1 MALLVSILCGTAL
14 VVALTIA
21 RSSCL
26 DLNPTSKCLSEKLSN
41 PVRFYGTKTTY
52 TVAKEA
58 LDSTQP
64 LDPNW
69 YSVPNYY
76 LHCRQ
81 RGPRL
86 HPTIGRVNHKSRVD
100 IRLVQNEVACG
111 AIGYGATASIING
124 SEHGLTELCEQ
135 DLQSIRKWTL
145 NMNETDDNRISDTGV
160 VETRALA
167 KNFKQRYPSLLD
179 PTKAKIEIG

>member
-1 MALLVSILCGTAL
+1 VKQLSIRCVKMALLVSILCGTAL
-14 VVALTIA
+14 VVALTIS

-58 LDSTQP
+58 LDSAQP

-69 YSVPNYY
+69 YSVPNCKPIMFY
-76 LHCRQ
+76 L
-81 RGPRL
+81 
-86 HPTIGRVNHKSRVD
+86 IGRHAIRYPDAED
-100 IRLVQNEVACG
+100 ITEMALVLHRLQKQ
-111 AIGYGATASIING
+111 IINA
-124 SEHGLTELCEQ
+124 SEHGLTELCER
-135 DLQSIRKWTL
+135 DLQSIREWTL

-160 VETRALA
+160 VETRALGMSA
-167 KNFKQRYPSLLD
+167 NSRTELLY
-179 PTKAKIEIG
+179 GYLRLNY